1 MPDDFTIVLIAAAYI
16 GIINIVGFL
25 AFAWDKHCAVQNTR
39 RIPESE
45 LLSIALL
52 GGTIGSISAQHLLRH
67 KTRKQPFKSSLYG
80 IAILQVFLI
89 FTLSIPEARQFAGQ
103 LIVSFVR

>member
-25 AFAWDKHCAVQNTR
+25 AFAWDKHCAVQDRR

-45 LLSIALL
+45 LLSIAFL

-80 IAILQVFLI
+80 IAVLQVLLI
-89 FTLSIPEARQFAGQ
+89 FTLSIPEARQFGAQFIGS
-103 LIVSFVR
+103 LIR